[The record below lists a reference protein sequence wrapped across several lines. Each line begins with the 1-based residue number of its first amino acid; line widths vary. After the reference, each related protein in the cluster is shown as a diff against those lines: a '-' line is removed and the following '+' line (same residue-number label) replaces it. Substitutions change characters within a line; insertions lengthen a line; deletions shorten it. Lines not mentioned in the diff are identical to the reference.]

1 MTNFIKNLST
11 MGNKKKSLDELQDL
25 NELKK
30 REMTDIFG
38 GEVKETKPKKRR
50 WFSSCGGILQQ

>member
-11 MGNKKKSLDELQDL
+11 MGNKKKSLDDLQDL

-38 GEVKETKPKKRR
+38 GEAKETKPKKRR
-50 WFSSCGGILQQ
+50 WFSSCGGIVRH